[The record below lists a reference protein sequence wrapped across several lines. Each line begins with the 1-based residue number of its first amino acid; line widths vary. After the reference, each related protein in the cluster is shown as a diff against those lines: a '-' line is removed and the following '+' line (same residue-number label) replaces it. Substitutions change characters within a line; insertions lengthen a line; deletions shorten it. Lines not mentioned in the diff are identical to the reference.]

1 MVKDRPAESFYRSS
15 QSEKEVKEKER
26 ERRSDKDGKCCGER
40 WAFTSGV
47 AGHSGTPPSPV

>member
-26 ERRSDKDGKCCGER
+26 ERRSDKDGEYCGER